1 MLLKLFSRT
10 DLAMPLL
17 ICHTPSEQNTIVKNT
32 EKDDKSKCFFALKKI
47 FLYSFAYNL
56 LMWLKPVIF
65 LLIIL
70 ILLSLSSGLFFLFK
84 DRGDGR
90 GTMISLGIRVTLA
103 ALLLSLVAY
112 GLYTGQILEYSLGK
126 VTRVYIRIENN
137 ITQTTSTKCHYHDA
151 AS

>member
-1 MLLKLFSRT
+1 VFF
-10 DLAMPLL
+10 
-17 ICHTPSEQNTIVKNT
+17 C
-32 EKDDKSKCFFALKKI
+32 SKKKYFYI
-47 FLYSFAYNL
+47 HLSYNL

-112 GLYTGQILEYSLGK
+112 GLYTGQLGNT
-126 VTRVYIRIENN
+126 VPWESN
-137 ITQTTSTKCHYHDA
+137 
-151 AS
+151 